1 MLTWL
6 GLCTIAALLIL
17 ILFRITS
24 VLGALTLVPIA
35 AALIGGFGGRIGTFA
50 MEGIRGVTP
59 VAALLAFAVL
69 YFGVMNE
76 AGLFEPIIRFLV
88 RIVGRDP
95 VKIAV
100 GTAAIAAVAHLDG
113 AGAST
118 FMVTVPAM
126 MPLYARV
133 GMAPLTLTCITA
145 LAAGTMNMLPW
156 GGPTTRAATALQVST
171 GDLFV
176 PLIPAMV
183 VGLGA
188 VFLFAVRLGRQ
199 ERRRLATG
207 RAHEEPASDSM
218 PASPLQAA
226 GEGAPATWS
235 IGPLWYFN
243 AALTVVTVA
252 ALFAALLPLGVVFI
266 VASAIALL
274 VNYPDSHTQ
283 RERLM
288 SHGSAAMLMV
298 TTIFA
303 AGVFTGILTQ
313 SGMLGSMSADLVR
326 VLPDAV
332 LRHFPVAMGVTSM
345 PLSLAFDP
353 DSFYFGLLPVLAH
366 ASQAAGGSA
375 IELGRAAVL
384 GQMTTGF
391 PVSPLTPSTFLL
403 VGLADVDLADHQRR
417 TIPYAFAV
425 TLIMTAVA
433 VATRAISSW

>member
-1 MLTWL
+1 
-6 GLCTIAALLIL
+6 
-17 ILFRITS
+17 
-24 VLGALTLVPIA
+24 
-35 AALIGGFGGRIGTFA
+35 
-50 MEGIRGVTP
+50 
-59 VAALLAFAVL
+59 
-69 YFGVMNE
+69 
-76 AGLFEPIIRFLV
+76 
-88 RIVGRDP
+88 
-95 VKIAV
+95 
-100 GTAAIAAVAHLDG
+100 
-113 AGAST
+113 
-118 FMVTVPAM
+118 
-126 MPLYARV
+126 
-133 GMAPLTLTCITA
+133 
-145 LAAGTMNMLPW
+145 
-156 GGPTTRAATALQVST
+156 
-171 GDLFV
+171 
-176 PLIPAMV
+176 
-183 VGLGA
+183 
-188 VFLFAVRLGRQ
+188 
-199 ERRRLATG
+199 
-207 RAHEEPASDSM
+207 
-218 PASPLQAA
+218 
-226 GEGAPATWS
+226 
-235 IGPLWYFN
+235 
-243 AALTVVTVA
+243 
-252 ALFAALLPLGVVFI
+252 
-266 VASAIALL
+266 
-274 VNYPDSHTQ
+274 
-283 RERLM
+283 M